1 MNKNKILT
9 TLAVVGFAV
18 AAQATPVTFTF
29 LENGGNVS
37 LGNSST
43 FSSGGASIT
52 AYGFASSGGAATA
65 IFAKDQGVGEQGL
78 GIVSDP
84 TGNNEIWGSSFVQLF
99 ANGGLPT
106 INLSFGSTDNG
117 EIANIYYSSTLG
129 TIGTLIG
136 SVTSETTF
144 DIASIYQNGYI
155 SVSASGATD
164 SGVPN
169 VLLGSAT
176 VNTPP
181 APDGGT
187 TIALLG
193 AALSAAGMIR
203 RKLVA

>member
-9 TLAVVGFAV
+9 ALAIVGFAV

-29 LENGGNVS
+29 LENGGNVN

-43 FSSGGASIT
+43 FTSGGASIT
-52 AYGFASSGGAATA
+52 AYGFASSGGPATA
-65 IFAKDQGVGEQGL
+65 IFAKDEGSDEQGL

-84 TGNNEIWGSSFVQLF
+84 TGNNEIWGSSFIQLF
-99 ANGGLPT
+99 AAGGLPT
-106 INLSFGSTDNG
+106 INLTFGSTDNG
-117 EIANIYYSSTLG
+117 EIANIYFSPTLG
-129 TIGTLIG
+129 TLGTLIG
-136 SVTSETTF
+136 SVNSNTTF
-144 DIASIYQNGYI
+144 DIASIYQHGYI
-155 SVSASGATD
+155 GVAAGGATS

-176 VNTPP
+176 VNTPS

-193 AALSAAGMIR
+193 AALSAAGMMR